1 MIRESIVHTS
11 SSDVSVSNIATLIGK
26 PFQFN
31 CLWLLLTLNFILRR
45 YTSHFYYFF
54 FYLWIFSSWLL
65 ILVGFCGMFKFY
77 IFLCWFKVDLVGDTF
92 WLINFLFL
100 SLLLPSSFLVS
111 FSSPP
116 LLFSPTCLAFLSS
129 PPFSLSPSLCLWLS
143 STTTVDWN
151 CWGFKYH
158 LHFCK

>member
-1 MIRESIVHTS
+1 MIRESIVRTF
-11 SSDVSVSNIATLIGK
+11 SSDVSVSNTATLVGK

-65 ILVGFCGMFKFY
+65 ILVRFCGMFKFY
-77 IFLCWFKVDLVGDTF
+77 IFLRWFKVDLVGDTF
-92 WLINFLFL
+92 WLISFLFL
-100 SLLLPSSFLVS
+100 SLLLPSSFLFS

-116 LLFSPTCLAFLSS
+116 LFSLTCLAFLSS
-129 PPFSLSPSLCLWLS
+129 PPFSLSPSLWLWLS

-158 LHFCK
+158 LHFRK